1 MIVIGSP
8 RELCHKGTGDG
19 VFWPGFHTRLNM
31 DAHSTDGSIAHYARL
46 SPDTVLDAVEARGF
60 RCDGRLLA
68 LNSYENRVYQVGL
81 EDGGSIIAKFYRPNR
96 WSDAQILE
104 EHVFTQELAAAEL
117 PVAAPLAFD
126 GATLLAHAGYRF
138 ALYPRLSGR
147 APELDR
153 PEALRQLGRLLARI
167 HNIGALEPFR
177 HRPVLSI
184 TEFGDD
190 AVCFLLEHGWL
201 PVELRPAYETLTR
214 DLLALIRAR
223 FADAGDVRALRLQGD
238 CHAGNILW
246 ATDGPWLVDF
256 DDARQGPAIQDLWM
270 FLSGDREYMRAR
282 LGELLEGY
290 SAFRG
295 FDARELHL
303 VEALRSLRMLHH
315 AAWLARRWDDPA
327 FPRAFPW
334 FNTQHFWQE
343 HVLSLREQ
351 LALLQ
356 EPPLEMP

>member
-1 MIVIGSP
+1 MH
-8 RELCHKGTGDG
+8 E
-19 VFWPGFHTRLNM
+19 
-31 DAHSTDGSIAHYARL
+31 HSADGSTAHYARL
-46 SPDTVLDAVEARGF
+46 SPDTVLDAVEASGF
-60 RCDGRLLA
+60 RCDGHLLA

-81 EDGGSIIAKFYRPNR
+81 EDGRCLVAKFYRPQR
-96 WSDAQILE
+96 WSDAAILE
-104 EHVFTQELAAAEL
+104 EHCYTLALAAAEL
-117 PVAAPLAFD
+117 PVAAPLARD
-126 GATLLAHAGYRF
+126 GVTLLAHAGYRY

-177 HRPVLSI
+177 HRPGLSVA
-184 TEFGDD
+184 EFGEEP
-190 AVCFLLEHGWL
+190 VRFLLAHGWI
-201 PVELRPAYETLTR
+201 PAELRQAYATLTV
-214 DLLALIRAR
+214 DLLAGIRR
-223 FADAGDVRALRLQGD
+223 CFTHAGEPHTLRLQGD
-238 CHAGNILW
+238 CHAGNVLW
-246 ATDGPWLVDF
+246 APDGPWLVDF

-282 LGELLEGY
+282 LRELLEGY

-334 FNTQHFWQE
+334 FNTTHFWQE

-356 EPPLEMP
+356 DPPLSL